1 MINIFVEQ
9 GFNSMFK
16 ELRKRTGLNQKQ
28 FGKKVGVSGQSV
40 SEWETGKSRPD
51 SDRLPTVARVL
62 GITVDELLNGKPGFS
77 EVGQVLTGN
86 VSSVRP
92 NISEFYTHV
101 PFLSVRAQAGIPSM
115 LFSDCT
121 ASWVEETYPVF
132 LPLVAITEKH
142 LVIEVQ
148 GDSMEPEIKSGALVL
163 GEAVLKDDIKYESGG
178 VFAIIYGNSRFV
190 VKRVKTNEITTLGTL
205 TLWSDNEKYG
215 HITVPANEIHCMWK
229 INMKVAE
236 PVR

>member
-101 PFLSVRAQAGIPSM
+101 PFLSVKAQAGIPSM

>member
-9 GFNSMFK
+9 SFNSMFK